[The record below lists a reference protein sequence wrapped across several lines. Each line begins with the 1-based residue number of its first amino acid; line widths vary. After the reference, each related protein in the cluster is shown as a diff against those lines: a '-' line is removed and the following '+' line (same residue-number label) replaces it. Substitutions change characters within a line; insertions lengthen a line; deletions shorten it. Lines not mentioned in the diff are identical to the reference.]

1 MACANNFDVLDEIIV
16 YLPFSSGAYIGK
28 QTNTCCRHAGNLA
41 HFALEAAQ
49 LGINTADATS
59 FAENQINYILGDGG
73 RSYVCGWGNNPP
85 QRPHHRSE
93 TPSSSRFE
101 S

>member
-1 MACANNFDVLDEIIV
+1 M
-16 YLPFSSGAYIGK
+16 
-28 QTNTCCRHAGNLA
+28 A

-49 LGINTADATS
+49 LGINTADATN

-93 TPSSSRFE
+93 TLSSSNFE

>member
-1 MACANNFDVLDEIIV
+1 M
-16 YLPFSSGAYIGK
+16 
-28 QTNTCCRHAGNLA
+28 A

-49 LGINTADATS
+49 LGIDTADATS

-93 TPSSSRFE
+93 TLCSSRLE